1 MSIRVYEQFKELY
14 NSVKPIRGRS
24 VEVRPIGD
32 RRRDQE
38 QVICRVMGDGQ
49 VAYGARLHS
58 TDVFLALPNG
68 DLIYNSGKWHSN
80 LTAEFA
86 SSLVR
91 GINVVK
97 RHGFLWLTRQVG
109 IEKFCALLDSPVKIK
124 WDTSNPNYEHYRLEK
139 QSVVVR
145 KMSDPVKLKAARAPI
160 QKFKDYVTAMLKM
173 SDGVVGKELIDTYLI
188 NPDKGAGKFYSFWHS
203 YMEINGNNYSM
214 SDAYSFSFNDEAMTK
229 IYNDMSETD
238 EGKCMELY
246 PKLLVLIAMSRRNQ
260 TSDGGRELSVAQA
273 VRVMDKV
280 MIRCN
285 DTTREV
291 QQVITKPVDNCVRLV
306 VEE

>member
-14 NSVKPIRGRS
+14 NSVKPIRGRAI
-24 VEVRPIGD
+24 EVRPIGD

-38 QVICRVMGDGQ
+38 QVICKVMEDGQ

-80 LTAEFA
+80 LTSEFA

-97 RHGFLWLTRQVG
+97 RHGFLWLMRDVG
-109 IEKFCALLDSPVKIK
+109 TEKFCALLDAPVKIK

-139 QSVVVR
+139 ATIVVR
-145 KMSDPVKLKAARAPI
+145 RMADPAKLKVARAPI
-160 QKFKDYVTAMLKM
+160 QKFKGYVTAMLKM
-173 SDGVVGKELIDTYLI
+173 TDGVVGRELLETHII

-203 YMEINGNNYSM
+203 YMDINGENYSM
-214 SDAYSFSFNDEAMTK
+214 SDAYSFSFNDHVMKK
-229 IYNDMSETD
+229 IYGHMSETD

-246 PKLLVLIAMSRRNQ
+246 PKLLVLMAMNGRNQ

-280 MIRCN
+280 VTRCN

-291 QQVITKPVDNCVRLV
+291 QQVVTKPVDSCVRLV

>member
-14 NSVKPIRGRS
+14 NSVKPIRGRAI
-24 VEVRPIGD
+24 EVRPIGD

-38 QVICRVMGDGQ
+38 QVICRVMEDGQ

-97 RHGFLWLTRQVG
+97 RHGLLWLTRDVG
-109 IEKFCALLDSPVKIK
+109 TEKFCALLDAPVKIK
-124 WDTSNPNYEHYRLEK
+124 WDTTNPNYEHYRLEK
-139 QSVVVR
+139 PTTVVR
-145 KMSDPVKLKAARAPI
+145 RMADPVKLKAARAPI
-160 QKFKDYVTAMLKM
+160 QKFKEFVTSMLKM
-173 SDGVVGKELIDTYLI
+173 TDGVVGKGLIDTYLI
-188 NPDKGAGKFYSFWHS
+188 NPDRGAGRQYSYWHS
-203 YMEINGNNYSM
+203 YMEINGENYSM
-214 SDAYSFSFNDEAMTK
+214 SDAYSFSFNDDVMKK
-229 IYNDMSETD
+229 IYEHMSETD

-246 PKLLVLIAMSRRNQ
+246 PKLLVLMAMNGRNQ
-260 TSDGGRELSVAQA
+260 TSDGGREMNIAQA
-273 VRVMDKV
+273 MRTLDKV
-280 MIRCN
+280 VIRCN